1 MKRIAFSAVIVALVL
16 VSGCVSIDLEQELK
30 KDGTSVVTEEIDL
43 SGFISAASE
52 MGNDSS
58 TSASD
63 FEEMALEACEPFES
77 DAEAE
82 CTYSLSDYTITVSKE
97 ITPEE
102 GGYTF
107 TRQAEF
113 PNVEYVFQTDQLP
126 KVDVNLELDEAAG
139 GEAPAMEDETIRFT
153 DSDAP
158 QTAASMKMMS
168 VEITYTI
175 LMPGEITEARNGI
188 INDKGQA
195 VYDVLDLMEEQQT
208 IKVTSEESDPV
219 GALCGPAFVLAALL
233 GASLFS
239 VFRE

>member
-1 MKRIAFSAVIVALVL
+1 MKRIAFAVAFVALVL
-16 VSGCVSIDLEQELK
+16 VSGCVSIGLEQELN
-30 KDGTSVVTEEIDL
+30 KDGTSLVTEEIDL

-63 FEEMALEACEPFES
+63 FEEMALEACEPFQDDPET
-77 DAEAE
+77 E
-82 CTYSLSDYTITVSKE
+82 CTYSLQDYTLTVSKE

-107 TRQAEF
+107 TQEADF
-113 PNVEYVFQTDQLP
+113 PNVKYVFQTDQLP
-126 KVDVNLELDEAAG
+126 KIDVNLELGGEAG
-139 GEAPAMEDETIRFT
+139 GEAEDMEEETIRFT

-168 VEITYTI
+168 VDITYTI
-175 LMPGEITEARNGI
+175 IMPGEITEARNGI
-188 INDKGQA
+188 INDEGEA
-195 VYDVLDLMEEQQT
+195 VYDVLDLMEEKQT
-208 IKVTSEESDPV
+208 IKVTSEESDPI
-219 GALCGPAFVLAALL
+219 GALCGPAFVLLAIL

-239 VFRE
+239 VSRE

>member
-1 MKRIAFSAVIVALVL
+1 MKRMAFALIALIL
-16 VSGCVSIDLEQELK
+16 VSGCVSIGLEQELN

-43 SGFISAASE
+43 SGFMSAAAE

-58 TSASD
+58 TSSSD
-63 FEEMALEACEPFES
+63 FEEMALEACEPFE
-77 DAEAE
+77 DDPEAE
-82 CTYSLSDYTITVSKE
+82 CTYSLSDYTITVSTE
-97 ITPEE
+97 TTPEE

-107 TRQAEF
+107 TSEADF
-113 PNVEYVFQTDQLP
+113 PNVKYVFQTDQLP
-126 KVDVNLELDEAAG
+126 KIDVNLDLGGEAG
-139 GEAPAMEDETIRFT
+139 GEAEEMEEEIIRFT

-158 QTAASMKMMS
+158 QSAASMKMMG

-175 LMPGEITEARNGI
+175 IMPGEITEARNGI
-188 INDKGQA
+188 INEEGEA

-208 IKVTSEESDPV
+208 IEVTSEESDPL

-239 VFRE
+239 AFRE